1 MHYSKILLLMLL
13 GSSVALSAYAEE
25 HRQHG
30 AHEHGGGQLNVAVEQ
45 NRLMIE
51 LSLPA
56 MNVVGFEHAAKNQT
70 EKEQLAQ
77 AVTLLKDGA
86 SLMAPSTDAGCKL
99 VTATVESALLDDEH
113 GHDEMDSAKHDESG
127 AENTDDHEH
136 HHDAAEHADFD
147 VSYEFD
153 CKQAAKLDQLTLSLF
168 KQFPGTKHLET
179 QLITEM
185 RQGGAELTA
194 ESNILNLK

>member
-1 MHYSKILLLMLL
+1 
-13 GSSVALSAYAEE
+13 
-25 HRQHG
+25 
-30 AHEHGGGQLNVAVEQ
+30 
-45 NRLMIE
+45 
-51 LSLPA
+51 
-56 MNVVGFEHAAKNQT
+56 
-70 EKEQLAQ
+70 
-77 AVTLLKDGA
+77 
-86 SLMAPSTDAGCKL
+86 MAPSTDAECKL
-99 VTATVESALLDDEH
+99 LTATVESALLDDEH
-113 GHDEMDSAKHDESG
+113 GHDESG

-153 CKQAAKLDQLTLSLF
+153 CKQAAKLDRLTLSLF
-168 KQFPGTKHLET
+168 KQFPGTQHLET